1 MIILAAALLAAAT
14 AECDGDTTARVE
26 ACLADGFS
34 AADAELNRYY
44 AAAVRRLTS
53 EKQTEA
59 LAQLRRAETAWIAY
73 RDAECGAVRTWWSPG
88 SISGAEAATCRI
100 RITHA
105 RTSTIWRNWLTYADS
120 TLPILPQPVSPD

>member
-1 MIILAAALLAAAT
+1 MIILAAALLAAAS
-14 AECDGDTTARVE
+14 ADCDGDTAHVE
-26 ACLADGFS
+26 ACLVDGFA

-88 SISGAEAATCRI
+88 SISGAEATTCRI
-100 RITHA
+100 RITQA
-105 RTSTIWRNWLTYADS
+105 RTATIWRDWLTYADS
-120 TLPILPQPVSPD
+120 TPPILPQPPNPD